1 MTQEPSGSLR
11 ATVEAPRDFRTT
23 HWSLV
28 LNAGVSSPD
37 GQSALETLCRT
48 YWYPLYAFVR
58 RSGHGPDES
67 ADLTQEFFVRFL
79 ESDSLGGVHPDRG
92 RFRSFLL
99 AALKNFLAKEWRDAN
114 RLKRGGGKEIIAW
127 DQFEPE
133 ERYHLEPTGDV
144 SPEVLFDRRWAHT
157 LVARVLERL
166 EAEQVRDG
174 FGERFRTLEPY
185 LQGGAEGPSYVE
197 VGRRLGLSEA
207 AVKVAVFRL
216 RRRYGELI
224 REEIAATVATPEEV
238 QAELNHLIEIL
249 AG

>member
-1 MTQEPSGSLR
+1 MVL
-11 ATVEAPRDFRTT
+11 EAGTGTEGGRT
-23 HWSLV
+23 
-28 LNAGVSSPD
+28 
-37 GQSALETLCRT
+37 ALETLCRN

-58 RSGHGPDES
+58 RSGYGPDES
-67 ADLTQEFFVRFL
+67 GDLTQEFFARFL

-92 RFRSFLL
+92 RFRSYLL

-127 DQFEPE
+127 DQFDPE
-133 ERYHLEPTGDV
+133 ERYHLEPVGDV
-144 SPEVLFDRRWAHT
+144 SPEVLFDRRWAHL

-166 EAEQVRDG
+166 EAELVREG
-174 FGERFRTLEPY
+174 FAERFQMLAPF
-185 LQGGAEGPSYVE
+185 LQGAAEGLPYVE
-197 VGRRLGLSEA
+197 VGARLGLSEA

-224 REEIAATVATPEEV
+224 REEIAATVSSPDEV
-238 QAELNHLIEIL
+238 QAELHHLIEIL